1 MWVFYRS
8 GYKYQL
14 FKDYEYQLPKEFP
27 LVSREIETD
36 YFYLSESGLL
46 IVKKGY
52 AWAGPSG
59 PTIDTK
65 NFMRGSLIHDA
76 LYQFMRLG
84 YLDKNICRRL
94 ADLVLYDTI
103 RKDGMSWGRA
113 NIVYYAVRVFGN
125 TTATAT
131 DEPKYLRAP

>member
-1 MWVFYRS
+1 MPIFYKD

-14 FKDYEYQLPKEFP
+14 YQDYEYQLGPEFP
-27 LVSREIETD
+27 DIAREIETD
-36 YFYLSESGLL
+36 FLYLNDDKLL

-52 AWAGPSG
+52 AWDGTSG
-59 PTIDTK
+59 PTFHTK

-76 LYQFMRLG
+76 LYQLIRQG
-84 YLDKNICRRL
+84 YLDNNICRRL

-103 RKDGMSWGRA
+103 RKDGMWWIRA

-125 TTATAT
+125 TAAT
-131 DEPKYLRAP
+131 DELKYIIAP